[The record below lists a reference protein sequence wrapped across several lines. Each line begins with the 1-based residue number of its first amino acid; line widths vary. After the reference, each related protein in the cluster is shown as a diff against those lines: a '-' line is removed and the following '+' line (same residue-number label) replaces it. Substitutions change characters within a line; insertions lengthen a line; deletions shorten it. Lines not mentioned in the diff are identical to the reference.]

1 MGSPS
6 KKKFKK
12 ALQDE
17 ILTNYYLSKYD
28 RYMSQSNANY
38 SSTISNPSKDKTEHK
53 GRKNFKQAIR

>member
-28 RYMSQSNANY
+28 RFMSNTNANY
-38 SSTISNPSKDKTEHK
+38 SSNISNPSRDKTDNK
-53 GRKNFKQAIR
+53 GRKNFKQAIK